1 MVMLEFD
8 EDDEEE
14 SMLSKRFEWIL
25 MLLRMRS

>member
-8 EDDEEE
+8 EDAEEE